1 MIQILKK
8 PSDNYDIQST
18 VGTNFIPSASV
29 GYYYSDDKQFNSF
42 TGNVVI
48 NNNEGKLI
56 THDSVNNF
64 KSIQYNEIHDSTI
77 CFYNSNNIFEY
88 KIQVTGLKEDQ
99 MIISNFKFIPLDS
112 YFSLLWTVKADA
124 IYKKIFKGPIR
135 IIKISGNTLIFEAD
149 KNISNNLIDRMKSIL
164 TLEYNLE
171 VGSFSKDIV
180 LEGKINRYYNFGDKF
195 IFYYNYLNINQLEK
209 DQLVRVLFKKQIR
222 DKQLINI
229 NMI

>member
-1 MIQILKK
+1 MLSTRNYREQKNISSVIAELKKCSNIDFDPEIVNEMIQILKK

-18 VGTNFIPSASV
+18 VGTNFTPSASV
-29 GYYYSDDKQFNSF
+29 GYYYSD
-42 TGNVVI
+42 
-48 NNNEGKLI
+48 
-56 THDSVNNF
+56 
-64 KSIQYNEIHDSTI
+64 
-77 CFYNSNNIFEY
+77 
-88 KIQVTGLKEDQ
+88 LKEDQ

-124 IYKKIFKGPIR
+124 IYKFFFKGPIR

-164 TLEYNLE
+164 TLKYNLE